1 MIHLRKN
8 AKNPLYLTVQSG
20 HSLGIYGEKQGMKLT
35 NTKESFIVFLKG
47 MVMGTA
53 NVIPGVSGGTFA
65 IIMGILERIVDAIK
79 AFDKTALQLIIKRD
93 FRAFIKHTDLVF
105 LIELFAGMAFA
116 IFSLAKLLEFLF
128 DKYPSL
134 VWAFFFGL
142 ILASVYYVG
151 KRVSRWNI
159 TAMLFFI
166 LGVILATGTSL
177 LSPAVSNDSIPY
189 VFLCGMIAI
198 SAMILPG
205 ISGSFILILLG
216 NYELIVID
224 GIGDL
229 NLRVLI
235 PFAAGCG
242 IGLLAFSWLLSFILK
257 KFRNVTIA
265 SLTGFILGS
274 LLVIWPW
281 KNPVYETE
289 TGSMIIK
296 DGEPVILGYERFMPD
311 ALNGEVMLAV
321 ALAAAG
327 IALMCFAERHAKT
340 EQ

>member
-1 MIHLRKN
+1 
-8 AKNPLYLTVQSG
+8 
-20 HSLGIYGEKQGMKLT
+20 MKLIKA
-35 NTKESFIVFLKG
+35 KEPVTVFLKG
-47 MVMGTA
+47 IVIGTA

-79 AFDKTALQLIIKRD
+79 AFDRKALQLVMKGE
-93 FRAFIKHTDLVF
+93 FRAFISHTDLLF
-105 LIELFAGMAFA
+105 LMELFAGMLFA

-151 KRVSRWNI
+151 KRVTRWNI
-159 TAMLFFI
+159 TAVFFFI
-166 LGVILATGTSL
+166 IGVIFATGTSF

-189 VFLCGMIAI
+189 VFICGMFAI

-242 IGLLAFSWLLSFILK
+242 VGLLAFSWLLSFILK

-281 KNPVYETE
+281 KNPVYENE
-289 TGSMIIK
+289 TGTRIIK
-296 DGEPVILGYERFMPD
+296 DGQPVILGYERFIPD
-311 ALNGEVMLAV
+311 SFNGEVLLAV
-321 ALAAAG
+321 FLAVSG
-327 IALMCFAERHAKT
+327 MALMCLAERNAHS
-340 EQ
+340 ER